1 MRYRSE
7 EDKVYCYE
15 NGVLKNKFNIRNEKI
30 LNMIEA
36 ELTSLHLADIHKNGI
51 KGKFDFTH
59 YKHIHKKIFGDIY
72 PFAGK
77 TRTVSISKGDT
88 TFCIWMYIDEQ
99 MELIFEQIRVNI
111 IENPNIAKLSKNDLI
126 LLISEYMVELNMIH
140 PFREGNGRTLREYF
154 RLLSLYLGY
163 QLDYSECD
171 KYEILEADIKG
182 VKGDLNPLVTVL
194 EKSLKKSYS

>member
-15 NGVLKNKFNIRNEKI
+15 NGVLKNKFNMRDEKI

-51 KGKFDFTH
+51 KGNFNFAH
-59 YKHIHKKIFGDIY
+59 YKYIHKKIFGDIY

-99 MELIFEQIRVNI
+99 MELIFEQIRINI
-111 IENPNIAKLSKNDLI
+111 IENPNILKLSKNDLI

-171 KYEILEADIKG
+171 KYEILEADIRG
-182 VKGDLNPLVTVL
+182 TKGDLNPLIKVL
-194 EKSLKKSYS
+194 EKSLNKII